1 MPPACV
7 LEHQQRLNH
16 LQHLSTRVG
25 QDQAFAMALKQCHP
39 SCASR
44 WRIWRVSGGCEI
56 NNRCAARLM
65 LFSSATTAKA
75 RSRRISRECNLE
87 VVILKR
93 YHEKG
98 ITQVR
103 HTSLPFLL
111 THHHREEKRCPANVI
126 SSVRKCF
133 SGWMVRA
140 GSRRRQPAG
149 YRPDFARYLIEFPSA
164 IFTPAGSIY
173 AAGKSP
179 PSPRSRRWVTPSHS

>member
-7 LEHQQRLNH
+7 LERQQRLNH
-16 LQHLSTRVG
+16 LQHLFTRVG
-25 QDQAFAMALKQCHP
+25 QDQAFAMALKQRHP

-111 THHHREEKRCPANVI
+111 THHHREGKTM
-126 SSVRKCF
+126 SSE
-133 SGWMVRA
+133 
-140 GSRRRQPAG
+140 
-149 YRPDFARYLIEFPSA
+149 RYIIGQEMLQRVD
-164 IFTPAGSIY
+164 
-173 AAGKSP
+173 GKGGKLSSTACGISP
-179 PSPRSRRWVTPSHS
+179 PISPAI